1 MPEVANVSSAG
12 SRMCWTDAFIE
23 AKVAC
28 ISSVGFEATA
38 ALAVG
43 DKIALVAGVGTG
55 GVWFSAGVSAGV
67 SGVAGV
73 TGVVLEL
80 ED

>member
-1 MPEVANVSSAG
+1 M
-12 SRMCWTDAFIE
+12 
-23 AKVAC
+23 
-28 ISSVGFEATA
+28 GFEATA